1 MIKKIIYLS
10 ILGGEFMRI
19 LNVATQPISME
30 FETQNTA
37 LDLNI
42 VPPQLQLDTEAAK
55 LEIRQPKGTLEIDG
69 TPFRYSYGIK
79 NWQSFSRDNAQDS
92 RNAGLQAIA
101 EIAQEGDR
109 MALIES
115 KEEAVVAIA
124 AQTNFPEMR
133 ELTWAPLEKPDIHY
147 TLNRPQTNFIPGKFD
162 LNLQRGSV
170 QNNYQPGKVDISI
183 TQYPSIRMW
192 TSEPK
197 VDLML

>member
-1 MIKKIIYLS
+1 
-10 ILGGEFMRI
+10 MRI
-19 LNVATQPISME
+19 LNVATQPITMGM
-30 FETQNTA
+30 ETQNA
-37 LDLNI
+37 SLDLRTTA
-42 VPPQLQLDTEAAK
+42 PQIQMNTEAAK

-92 RNAGLQAIA
+92 KNAGLEAIA

-109 MALIES
+109 MAFIES

-124 AQTNFPEMR
+124 AQTNFPDLG

-147 TLNRPQTNFIPGKFD
+147 TLNRPQINVIDGTFD

-170 QNNYQPGKVDISI
+170 QNNYQPGKVDISV
-183 TQYPSIRMW
+183 TKYPSINMW
-192 TSEPK
+192 TSENK